1 MKEYVQKVR
10 ILVES
15 LPYIKE
21 FKDTTIVVK
30 IGGVSLEDEK
40 IRKTIIE
47 DIVLMKYIGIHTVI
61 VHGGGV
67 QITKMLEEL
76 NIETQFVDGL
86 RVTDKKSAEVLQMVL
101 AGNINKKIVAEIE
114 AYDVGAV
121 GICGVDGGMFEVE
134 KITPNGK
141 DLGYVGEITNV
152 NTKLVE
158 TLVKGEFIPVIAPV
172 STNSDGEIYNI
183 NADFAAR
190 ALAIAIK
197 AEKLIYLSDIEGVK
211 RDIFDRNSIIS
222 YLKINDVEKYI
233 EDGVITGG
241 MVPKIQSC
249 KKAVED
255 GVGSVHILDGRLEHS
270 LLLEI
275 FTEEGVGTKVER

>member
-21 FKDTTIVVK
+21 FKNSTVVIK
-30 IGGVSLEDEK
+30 CGGVSLEDEK
-40 IRKTIIE
+40 IRETLIKDII
-47 DIVLMKYIGIHTVI
+47 LMKYIGINPVI

-67 QITKMLEEL
+67 QITAMLEEMD
-76 NIETQFVDGL
+76 IKTEFVDGL
-86 RVTDKKSAEVLQMVL
+86 RVTDAKSAEVLQMVL
-101 AGNINKKIVAEIE
+101 AGSINKKIVSEIQTQG
-114 AYDVGAV
+114 VSAV
-121 GICGVDGGMFEVE
+121 GICGTDGGLFEVE

-141 DLGYVGEITNV
+141 DLGFVGEITNV
-152 NTKLVE
+152 NKEVVE
-158 TLVKGEFIPVIAPV
+158 TLVGGGFVPIIAPV
-172 STNSDGEIYNI
+172 STDANGEIYNI

-197 AEKLIYLSDIEGVK
+197 AEKLIYLSDIEGVR
-211 RDIFDRNSIIS
+211 RDIFDRGSVIS
-222 YLKINDVEKYI
+222 YLKIDEVEKYI
-233 EDGVITGG
+233 EDGTISGG
-241 MVPKIQSC
+241 MIPKIQSC
-249 KKAVED
+249 KTAVEQ

-275 FTEEGVGTKVER
+275 FTQEGVGTKIER